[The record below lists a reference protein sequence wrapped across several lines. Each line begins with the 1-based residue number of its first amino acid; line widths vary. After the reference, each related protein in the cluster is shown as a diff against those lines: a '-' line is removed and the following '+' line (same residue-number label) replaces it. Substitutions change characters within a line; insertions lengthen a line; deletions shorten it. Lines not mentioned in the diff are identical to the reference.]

1 MSTGASEPGG
11 GNAAAGAGPAGRSAA
26 IGLGCAVSSGLLFSV
41 STVSASKALA
51 DGLPVGLVTGA
62 RLAIGCLLLWAASLV
77 AGRQKIPG
85 RTKLRLMAVGVLTA
99 AQVFFLYQSVARISA
114 SLAVLL
120 LYSYPSLVALL
131 SAVFLRER
139 LGGIKLAAVAT
150 SLAGTLLIVGLPS
163 GQVTL
168 TGCLFGL
175 GAGLALAVYI
185 VLASRAARGVATLTA
200 SAWLQ
205 LGATIAILPVLL
217 TLSGSSP
224 RLGGAGWV
232 VVVGLASGLAA
243 TLFLGGVQRLT
254 PTVASIASTIEPV
267 STAALAAAILGVTLT
282 VIQLAGGLLIVAA
295 LLIISLAGVRQPE
308 APRVGCEPSGPAG
321 AGPGSRP
328 GAGRD

>member
-11 GNAAAGAGPAGRSAA
+11 GNAAASAPADAGPAVRSTA
-26 IGLGCAVSSGLLFSV
+26 IGLTCAVSSGLLFSV
-41 STVSASKALA
+41 STVSASRALA
-51 DGLPVGLVTGA
+51 DGVPVALVTGA
-62 RLAIGCLLLWAASLV
+62 RLAIGCLLLWGASLV
-77 AGRQKIPG
+77 TVRQKIPG
-85 RTKLRLMAVGVLTA
+85 PTKLRLMAVGVLTA

-120 LYSYPSLVALL
+120 LYSYPPLVALL
-131 SAVFLRER
+131 SAAFLHER
-139 LGGIKLAAVAT
+139 LGSIKLVAVAT

-175 GAGLALAVYI
+175 GAGLSLAVYI

-200 SAWLQ
+200 TAWLQ
-205 LGATIAILPVLL
+205 LGAAIAILPVLL
-217 TLSGSSP
+217 TLTGSSP

-254 PTVASIASTIEPV
+254 PTVASIASTIEPI
-267 STAALAAAILGVTLT
+267 STAALAAAILGVTVT
-282 VIQLAGGLLIVAA
+282 GVQLAGGLLIVAA
-295 LLIISLAGVRQPE
+295 LLIISLAGMRQPE
-308 APRVGCEPSGPAG
+308 SADGRLSMQ
-321 AGPGSRP
+321 GPGP
-328 GAGRD
+328 GRD